1 MLAQP
6 LLAHAPLLVARPS
19 SSHAPARV
27 PRASPLSRPA
37 ADFGELVLVLGDL
50 HIPHRAND
58 IPEKF
63 KKMLVP
69 NKMQHILCT
78 GNLVTKEQYDNLRNL
93 APNVHVARG
102 DFDESTQF
110 PETKVVQIGQ
120 FKVGLCHG
128 HQVLPWGDTDALGT
142 LQRQLDCDILVTG
155 HTHKNEVCEYDG
167 KWFINPGSIT
177 GAYSCTSSDV
187 TPSFV
192 LMAIQGNKVV
202 TYVYELDGEK
212 VAVSKSEF
220 TKKD

>member
-1 MLAQP
+1 M
-6 LLAHAPLLVARPS
+6 
-19 SSHAPARV
+19 
-27 PRASPLSRPA
+27 
-37 ADFGELVLVLGDL
+37 LVLGDL